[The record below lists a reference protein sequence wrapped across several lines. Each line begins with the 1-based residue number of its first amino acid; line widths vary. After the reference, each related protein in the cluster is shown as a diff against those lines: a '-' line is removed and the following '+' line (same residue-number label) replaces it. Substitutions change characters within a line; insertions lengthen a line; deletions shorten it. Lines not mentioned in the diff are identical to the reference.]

1 MRFGG
6 GGDEVKTN
14 ISGSSIDTA
23 LDLRPHHFV
32 FLVVIGSLLCWF
44 YYVFFFNRN

>member
-32 FLVVIGSLLCWF
+32 FLVVIEVYSVGSIMSFL
-44 YYVFFFNRN
+44 